1 MDRAKIEEQ
10 MASDAELSQYLRKLE
25 GGEKDDAVQEER
37 DRRRAARES
46 KVTAD
51 VEAMDTEETS
61 VSHVI

>member
-1 MDRAKIEEQ
+1 